1 MYLKLLLAFS
11 IVKIDLKYR
20 CHMHMLVASISD
32 GEAKYVDKITAG
44 GEWNSDVNSLGV
56 NT

>member
-1 MYLKLLLAFS
+1 MKLLLAFS